1 MFDVTSS
8 KLLILGVVALLVVG
22 PKDLP
27 ALLRTIGRYMGII
40 KRHAAE
46 FRAQFDEAM
55 REAELED
62 LKKEVE
68 GLGNTAEAHVRAAG
82 QSLEAELGNVNASIG
97 APHEGASQA
106 ISEPG
111 GAATPG
117 DAVTPDVVTPDV
129 VTHGAVTPSEAAE
142 SAGAPHLDG
151 KDGKVAAAELEDSP
165 ESVHVSAD
173 PAARAPEKSGA

>member
-27 ALLRTIGRYMGII
+27 ALLRTVGRYMGII

-55 REAELED
+55 REAELEQ

-68 GLGNTAEAHVRAAG
+68 GLGSTAEAQMRAAE
-82 QSLEAELGNVNASIG
+82 QSLQAELGDPVATAAPRQGAEEGAAPEPGVAAAGEPALPGAVVAAAADAGQG
-97 APHEGASQA
+97 APGDVAPHAQPDEGAS
-106 ISEPG
+106 
-111 GAATPG
+111 
-117 DAVTPDVVTPDV
+117 
-129 VTHGAVTPSEAAE
+129 
-142 SAGAPHLDG
+142 
-151 KDGKVAAAELEDSP
+151 VA
-165 ESVHVSAD
+165 
-173 PAARAPEKSGA
+173 AARAPEKSGA

>member
-27 ALLRTIGRYMGII
+27 ALLRTVGRYMGII

-55 REAELED
+55 REAELEQ

-68 GLGNTAEAHVRAAG
+68 GLGSTAEAQMRAAE
-82 QSLEAELGNVNASIG
+82 QSLQAELGDPVATAAPRQGAEEGAAPEPGVAAAGEPALPGAVVAAAADAGQG
-97 APHEGASQA
+97 APGDDAPHAQPDEGAS
-106 ISEPG
+106 
-111 GAATPG
+111 
-117 DAVTPDVVTPDV
+117 
-129 VTHGAVTPSEAAE
+129 
-142 SAGAPHLDG
+142 
-151 KDGKVAAAELEDSP
+151 VA
-165 ESVHVSAD
+165 
-173 PAARAPEKSGA
+173 AARAPEKSGA

>member
-27 ALLRTIGRYMGII
+27 ALLRTVGRYMGII

-55 REAELED
+55 REAELEQ

-68 GLGNTAEAHVRAAG
+68 GLGSTAEAQMRAAE
-82 QSLEAELGNVNASIG
+82 QSLQAELGDPVATAAPRQGAEEGAAPEPGVAAAGEPALPGAVVAAAADAGQG
-97 APHEGASQA
+97 APGDDAPVHAKPDEGAS
-106 ISEPG
+106 
-111 GAATPG
+111 
-117 DAVTPDVVTPDV
+117 
-129 VTHGAVTPSEAAE
+129 
-142 SAGAPHLDG
+142 
-151 KDGKVAAAELEDSP
+151 VA
-165 ESVHVSAD
+165 
-173 PAARAPEKSGA
+173 AARAPEKSGA